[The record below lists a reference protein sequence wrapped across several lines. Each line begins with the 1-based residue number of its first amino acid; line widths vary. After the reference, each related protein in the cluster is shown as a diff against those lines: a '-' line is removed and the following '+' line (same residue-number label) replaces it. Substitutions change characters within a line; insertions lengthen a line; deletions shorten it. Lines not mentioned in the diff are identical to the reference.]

1 MFHLQRAQRNLL
13 LMSTPRERPKN
24 NLLTI
29 SMITLLPSDYS
40 CFVSSYAAK
49 IEQVH
54 LFGSSPGLNST
65 HTLGCI
71 LRYRPTE

>member
-1 MFHLQRAQRNLL
+1 MFYLQRAQRNLL

-29 SMITLLPSDYS
+29 SMITLCPSDYS

-49 IEQVH
+49 IGQVH
-54 LFGSSPGLNST
+54 LFDSSLGLIQLHS
-65 HTLGCI
+65 HLGLHPQI
-71 LRYRPTE
+71 QAH